1 MKLLPMYFIEGI
13 DQLTTDLPNII
24 RNGDI
29 LRLKELITA
38 DNQIVNEKF
47 KANQTSLM
55 EAIIFRQEEIAK
67 LLIENGADVNAQ
79 DDKGWSALHFAAQSY
94 LPNTIKLLI
103 AKKANIDLQDSLG
116 STPLFRAVINSKRG
130 GEIIRILLKAGADR
144 NKKNNYGHSPLE
156 IAQKVDDHKIIEY
169 FEKIDE

>member
-1 MKLLPMYFIEGI
+1 
-13 DQLTTDLPNII
+13 
-24 RNGDI
+24 
-29 LRLKELITA
+29 
-38 DNQIVNEKF
+38 
-47 KANQTSLM
+47 
-55 EAIIFRQEEIAK
+55 
-67 LLIENGADVNAQ
+67 
-79 DDKGWSALHFAAQSY
+79 
-94 LPNTIKLLI
+94 
-103 AKKANIDLQDSLG
+103 LG